1 MLLEE
6 YLISMLVHQLIL
18 KDLRLACICSLG
30 FARFFRY
37 DELSNIAPVHLK
49 FWPEYMRVFVPRAR
63 SDIYREGNYVYVK
76 RLGNNYCPV
85 ALLERYMLMRDINL
99 SGSVALF
106 GLLRLFKSTSEDK
119 LYRGKLSYTRCKETF
134 KDFHK

>member
-1 MLLEE
+1 
-6 YLISMLVHQLIL
+6 MLVHQLIL
-18 KDLRLACICSLG
+18 KDLRLACIYSLG

>member
-1 MLLEE
+1 
-6 YLISMLVHQLIL
+6 MLVHQLIL

-30 FARFFRY
+30 FGRFFRY

-76 RLGNNYCPV
+76 RLSNNYCPV

-119 LYRGKLSYTRCKETF
+119 LYRGKLSYTRCRETF
-134 KDFHK
+134 VDFHK

>member
-1 MLLEE
+1 
-6 YLISMLVHQLIL
+6 MLVHQLIL

-37 DELSNIAPVHLK
+37 DELSNFAPVHLK
-49 FWPEYMRVFVPRAR
+49 FWPEFMRVFVPRAR

-76 RLGNNYCPV
+76 RLSNNYCPV
-85 ALLERYMLMRDINL
+85 ALLERYMLMGDINL
-99 SGSVALF
+99 SVSVALF

>member
-1 MLLEE
+1 
-6 YLISMLVHQLIL
+6 MLVHQLIL

-30 FARFFRY
+30 FGRFFRY

-76 RLGNNYCPV
+76 RLSNNYCPV
-85 ALLERYMLMRDINL
+85 ALLERYMLMGDINL

-119 LYRGKLSYTRCKETF
+119 LYRGKLSYTRCRETF
-134 KDFHK
+134 MDFHK

>member
-1 MLLEE
+1 
-6 YLISMLVHQLIL
+6 MLVHQLIL

-119 LYRGKLSYTRCKETF
+119 LYRGKLSYTRCRETF

>member
-1 MLLEE
+1 
-6 YLISMLVHQLIL
+6 MLVHQLIL
-18 KDLRLACICSLG
+18 KDLRLACICSFG

>member
-1 MLLEE
+1 
-6 YLISMLVHQLIL
+6 MLVHQLIL

-76 RLGNNYCPV
+76 RLSNNYCPV

-119 LYRGKLSYTRCKETF
+119 LYRGKLSYTRCRETF

>member
-1 MLLEE
+1 
-6 YLISMLVHQLIL
+6 MLVHQLIL